1 MQAISASRLRFA
13 GSIFAVSDRN
23 NGAVLKGFMIGN
35 SAPIVSAMASLMM
48 LPSATCLLGRDSSL
62 GAIGPIPE

>member
-1 MQAISASRLRFA
+1 
-13 GSIFAVSDRN
+13 
-23 NGAVLKGFMIGN
+23 VLKGFMIGN